1 MKTLFASNDTRNFDS
16 FTFEVLSSEELLQL
30 KGGKSE
36 DAYAKLD

>member
-1 MKTLFASNDTRNFDS
+1 MKTLFAANETRNFDS
-16 FTFEVLSSEELLQL
+16 FTFEVLSSEELSQL